1 MTLFTAP
8 VRNVLLCCLFL
19 MPFLAAPVQSQSCG
33 LPSSRTTWTSSTTQ
47 TTWSMTSNCTF
58 STTAGFYLRVAS
70 GTFTINGN
78 GYTINTDNDARAFHI
93 QSSGTL
99 NINNVTIT
107 GKTSNAARTL
117 IDVAG
122 RFNATAGVIIRDNT
136 ANAAINVAGSG
147 ARADLTNIRIL
158 NTTGSNA
165 ANASS
170 AIRVGIGTT
179 VNLEN
184 AYITGNSRS
193 GYVIGV
199 YGTGTLNVRGCLT
212 MSGNN
217 GTAIAS
223 HSGGQGT
230 PTINNNNIGPCV
242 GGGFTTATPTP
253 LAGTATALAMTAA
266 VETATAEAAGTAT
279 AEAEGTA
286 TAEAAGTATAEAEMT
301 GTAAAEMTG
310 TAAAAMP
317 GTATAAAAA
326 AGTATAEAEMTG
338 TAAAEA
344 AGTATAE
351 AAETATVLAMTVTA
365 TPTPGPRTSK
375 KKDPPRPTPTAT
387 PRPAYAASYTALQ
400 TETGM
405 TFEAAY
411 GLESGVHFRQ
421 LDGGGIGVQSIID
434 AGPLAALDVYGYVEQ
449 GVEVCFPQIG
459 RVIFLDARTMPRAIT
474 TLPATVRDGMT
485 CVYLDSP
492 GSLVLLP
499 N

>member
-1 MTLFTAP
+1 
-8 VRNVLLCCLFL
+8 
-19 MPFLAAPVQSQSCG
+19 
-33 LPSSRTTWTSSTTQ
+33 
-47 TTWSMTSNCTF
+47 MTSNCTF
-58 STTAGFYLRVAS
+58 STSAGYYLRVAS

-78 GYTINTDNDARAFHI
+78 GYTINTDNDARLFHI

-107 GKTSNAARTL
+107 GKTSNATRTL
-117 IDVAG
+117 IDVGG
-122 RFNATAGVIIRDNT
+122 RFNATTGVIIRDNT
-136 ANAAINVAGSG
+136 ANAAVNVAGSG

-158 NTTGSNA
+158 NTTGDSSSSS
-165 ANASS
+165 SS
-170 AIRVGIGTT
+170 AIRVSQGTT

-199 YGTGTLNVRGCLT
+199 YGNGTLNVRGCLT

-223 HSGGQGT
+223 HSGGAGT
-230 PTINNNNIGPCV
+230 PVINNNNIGPCV

-253 LAGTATALAMTAA
+253 LAGTATVLAMTA
-266 VETATAEAAGTAT
+266 VVAGTAT

-286 TAEAAGTATAEAEMT
+286 TAAAEGTATAEAEGT
-301 GTAAAEMTG
+301 ATAAAEGTA

-326 AGTATAEAEMTG
+326 EGTATAEAEMTG

-344 AGTATAE
+344 AGTATAA
-351 AAETATVLAMTVTA
+351 AAETATVLAMTATATPTA
-365 TPTPGPRTSK
+365 TPTPEPRTSKK

-387 PRPAYAASYTALQ
+387 PRPRYAASYTALQ
-400 TETGM
+400 TDTGM
-405 TFEAAY
+405 TFEATY

-449 GVEVCFPQIG
+449 GVEICFPQIG

-474 TLPATVRDGMT
+474 TLPATVKNGMT